1 MSISHMKA
9 LLVSVL
15 AVTAVLA
22 TVACASE
29 DEGPT
34 DVQLDLAIRDGKL
47 NLEDDT
53 IRVKQGDNVTFNIT
67 SDQAGGFHLHGY
79 NFVTD
84 VGPDAPGEMK
94 FEADAT
100 GRFEIRLH
108 PFGAE
113 HGENDEGEHME
124 GGDGELMEK
133 IRMLE
138 DELHHIHMERR
149 EHAIM
154 ELNEHR
160 DHIEE
165 ELAHMREE
173 HARMAEHMQ
182 EMEEEAKRVA
192 EELERIHSEP
202 MDEPPMDEPPE

>member
-1 MSISHMKA
+1 MIRYCRILSLA
-9 LLVSVL
+9 GCLVLGGAVAGLADMHEGMEEHDGPPPMLVL
-15 AVTAVLA
+15 MPPPDVEKPEGVEI
-22 TVACASE
+22 SE
-29 DEGPT
+29 DPEEAFQQIF
-34 DVQLDLAIRDGKL
+34 DVFFEMMDHDGNGELA
-47 NLEDDT
+47 
-53 IRVKQGDNVTFNIT
+53 
-67 SDQAGGFHLHGY
+67 
-79 NFVTD
+79 
-84 VGPDAPGEMK
+84 
-94 FEADAT
+94 
-100 GRFEIRLH
+100 
-108 PFGAE
+108 
-113 HGENDEGEHME
+113 HGELAGWVHPPPHMGEHMEGEHME